1 MGVHEPKKEQVA
13 VRRRLRVLMAAPH
26 SVSRSAKNAP
36 MTAETISRKAMR
48 QIPERAGRGQCW
60 SSMGKRP
67 DGTRGKR
74 PPAPSVRRPRR
85 RATGPDI
92 VAQIGGELYA
102 TLERLDAEPE
112 LLAIVG
118 SWRDTLSD
126 DEVLA
131 TLRDYRAGRLVLYRR
146 Q

>member
-1 MGVHEPKKEQVA
+1 
-13 VRRRLRVLMAAPH
+13 
-26 SVSRSAKNAP
+26 
-36 MTAETISRKAMR
+36 
-48 QIPERAGRGQCW
+48 
-60 SSMGKRP
+60 MGKRP

-74 PPAPSVRRPRR
+74 PAAPSVRRPRR
-85 RATGPDI
+85 TATGPDI

-102 TLERLDAEPE
+102 ILERLGAEPE

-126 DEVLA
+126 DELLA